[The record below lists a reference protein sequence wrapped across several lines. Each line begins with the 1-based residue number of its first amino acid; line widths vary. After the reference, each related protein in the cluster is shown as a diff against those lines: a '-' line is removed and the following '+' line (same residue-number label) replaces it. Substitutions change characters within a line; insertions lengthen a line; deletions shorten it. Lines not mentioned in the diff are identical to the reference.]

1 MISISRNVELAESE
15 VDITPIRASGPGGQN
30 VNKVSSA
37 IHLRFDFENSSL
49 PDFYKSRLRN
59 FKDRRISRDGIIV
72 IKAAR
77 FRTQEKNRAD
87 ALERLAELIRKS
99 AVVQKARRATRPT
112 KASKKRRLE
121 GKSRRAKTK
130 NLRKAVRDF
139 D

>member
-1 MISISRNVELAESE
+1 MISISRNVELALHEI
-15 VDITPIRASGPGGQN
+15 DITPIRASGPGGQN

-87 ALERLAELIRKS
+87 ALERLVELIQKS
-99 AVVQKARRATRPT
+99 AVVQKARRPTRPS
-112 KASKKRRLE
+112 KAAKKRRMD
-121 GKSRRAKTK
+121 GKSRRSKTK
-130 NLRKAVRDF
+130 TLRRAVRDF

>member
-59 FKDRRISRDGIIV
+59 FRDRRISRDGIIV

>member
-1 MISISRNVELAESE
+1 MISISRNVELALSE

-37 IHLRFDFENSSL
+37 IHLRFDFEKSSL

-59 FKDRRISRDGIIV
+59 FKDRRISRDGVIV

-87 ALERLAELIRKS
+87 ALERLVELIRKS
-99 AVVQKARRATRPT
+99 AVVQKARRATRPS
-112 KASKKRRLE
+112 KAAKKRRMD
-121 GKSRRAKTK
+121 GKSRRSKTK
-130 NLRKAVRDF
+130 TLRRAVRDF